1 MNTLEII
8 EEMRAN
14 PALAEELRA
23 VVLSRELLALPER
36 MASVDDR
43 LARLLEVSER
53 HEATLE
59 RLEAT
64 VERHEA
70 ILTRLLEVSERHEA
84 TLERLEAT
92 LERHE
97 ATLERLE
104 ATVERLEAIV
114 ERHQATLERHE
125 ATLERLVGYVA
136 QLRGGYFETKWE
148 KNAHAYLGSRGFRR
162 LKLVDKGT
170 LAALLD
176 DACDAGTLSDADHDE
191 VLLADS
197 VHAAVS
203 RADATP
209 VYIVSEVAARVH
221 ADDFERALRRA
232 KLLQAATGVPCVAA
246 VAGGSVDRVVAEEDH
261 GRAIV
266 VQPAEWEDAAE

>member
-59 RLEAT
+59 RL
-64 VERHEA
+64 
-70 ILTRLLEVSERHEA
+70 
-84 TLERLEAT
+84 
-92 LERHE
+92 
-97 ATLERLE
+97 
-104 ATVERLEAIV
+104 
-114 ERHQATLERHE
+114 E

-266 VQPAEWEDAAE
+266 VQPAEWEDTAE